1 VSIPEDSPMTLSNI
15 ARDPDTGQLGVA
27 THTGYLAVGDHPR
40 WRLLWKR
47 IRSGGPAD
55 STMG

>member
-1 VSIPEDSPMTLSNI
+1 MTLSII